1 MAPRNRSRQRYRRKE
16 EVDMRMAAMMMATA
30 TAVMLSGAAA
40 EAQHGTHG
48 PHGHSAGA
56 STPGHQVAQT
66 CQAEFDGVVATGR
79 GFGMAFA
86 ADQNGYPGPMHALEL
101 KDLLKLTTAQE
112 EKLQALMAA
121 MFAESRPKSTALLA
135 AEDRLRKL
143 FAGGAASEAD
153 VRAAALDVERARTDV
168 RLVHLLTHLKTREI
182 LSDEQRRLYH
192 AARWSGTR

>member
-1 MAPRNRSRQRYRRKE
+1 
-16 EVDMRMAAMMMATA
+16 
-30 TAVMLSGAAA
+30 
-40 EAQHGTHG
+40 
-48 PHGHSAGA
+48 
-56 STPGHQVAQT
+56 
-66 CQAEFDGVVATGR
+66 
-79 GFGMAFA
+79 
-86 ADQNGYPGPMHALEL
+86 MHALEL

-121 MFAESRPKSTALLA
+121 MFAESRPRSTALLA